1 MVSLATIRRAVH
13 FACLSGAV
21 IYHGGFNFV
30 AQNRSPNGDANFV
43 ENKALFDYSKLSD
56 GDGSG
61 DYKTVTVAMDI
72 SRMIRYPVF
81 SRVVVAAAAVKV
93 EDGSAYFSANIE
105 FVYLWLRENQAMVGK
120 GGARRLFSF
129 M

>member
-1 MVSLATIRRAVH
+1 MRLTTGARSENDGARRAIH

-72 SRMIRYPVF
+72 SRMSKIHEHKE
-81 SRVVVAAAAVKV
+81 VVAAAAVKV
-93 EDGSAYFSANIE
+93 EDDSAYFSANIE
-105 FVYLWLRENQAMVGK
+105 FVYLWLR
-120 GGARRLFSF
+120 
-129 M
+129 